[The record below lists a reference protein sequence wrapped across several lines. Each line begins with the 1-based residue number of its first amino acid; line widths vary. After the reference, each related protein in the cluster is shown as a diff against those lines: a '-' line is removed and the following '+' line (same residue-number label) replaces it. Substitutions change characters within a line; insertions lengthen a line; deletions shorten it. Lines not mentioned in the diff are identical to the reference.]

1 MEAFETET
9 KNALMVER
17 SVPVAILPEQETPG
31 GSLFLSNLDQ
41 ADFFIPS
48 VYSFDGSEANTV
60 DVIKQALS
68 KVLVHYYPLA
78 GRLTRNSEGKL
89 AVDCQKKLG
98 VPFVE
103 ASANCD
109 IVNLGDKRLLD
120 SNVLQKLVYRD
131 FPEDMREVAP
141 LLTAQVTQFRCGGFT
156 LGIAINHCMVDA
168 SSGMNF
174 MNSWAEIA
182 RGRPL
187 SLVPCHDR
195 TIMKSRVPPQIT
207 DASDNFV
214 HVSDVSNLTALYE
227 EEQIV
232 WKSFHF
238 DSEKL
243 ATLKNMATTDGQVI
257 SSCSSFV
264 ALGALVWRARS
275 KALDLKPHQ
284 LSKLLVPVDFRSKL
298 KPPIPRYFGNALVE
312 ACCLCT
318 AGELIDEPFSSTA
331 GRIKKAIERVNED
344 YVWSCIDSLDVHQ
357 FDLFSLSS
365 LVLVSWQ
372 RLDYGSTDFGWG
384 KPRNFGTG
392 DLPPGCLFMRD
403 ESERK
408 GIVVVLG
415 LPLSAMNTFEKLVQ
429 LE

>member
-1 MEAFETET
+1 MESFEIET
-9 KNALMVER
+9 KDALIVER
-17 SVPVAILPEQETPG
+17 SAPVAVLPEHETPG

-41 ADFFIPS
+41 ADFLLPS
-48 VYSFDGSEANTV
+48 VYSFDRSGANVV

-78 GRLTRNSEGKL
+78 GRLARNSEGKL
-89 AVDCQKKLG
+89 EVDCQKKLG

-131 FPEDMREVAP
+131 FPEDVREVAP
-141 LLTAQVTQFRCGGFT
+141 LLTAQVTRFRCGGFT

-187 SLVPCHDR
+187 SLIPCHDR
-195 TIMKSRVPPQIT
+195 IIMKSRVPPQIT

-214 HVSDVSNLTALYE
+214 HVNDVSNLTALYK

-238 DSEKL
+238 DGEKL
-243 ATLKNMATTDGQVI
+243 ATLKNMATTDGQGI
-257 SSCSSFV
+257 GSCSSFV

-284 LSKLLVPVDFRSKL
+284 LSKLLVLVDIRSKL
-298 KPPIPRYFGNALVE
+298 KPPIATYFGNALVQ
-312 ACCLCT
+312 ACCLGT
-318 AGELIDEPFSSTA
+318 AGELINEPFSSTTW
-331 GRIKKAIERVNED
+331 RIKKAIEKVNED
-344 YVWSCIDSLDVHQ
+344 YVRSYIDCLDVYQ
-357 FDLFSLSS
+357 PDLFSLSS
-365 LVLVSWQ
+365 LCLVSWQ

-384 KPRNFGTG
+384 KPRNFCTG
-392 DLPPGCLFMRD
+392 DVPTGCLFMRD

-408 GIVVVLG
+408 GIVVVIG

>member
-1 MEAFETET
+1 MVAFETET

-17 SVPVAILPEQETPG
+17 SVPVAVLPEQETPG

-48 VYSFDGSEANTV
+48 VYSFDRSEANTV

-141 LLTAQVTQFRCGGFT
+141 LLTAQVTKFRCGGFT

-207 DASDNFV
+207 DASGNFV

-243 ATLKNMATTDGQVI
+243 ATLKNMATTDGQAMAI
-257 SSCSSFV
+257 FTCDHTLRWFGQAMRGCRQV
-264 ALGALVWRARS
+264 ASLA
-275 KALDLKPHQ
+275 
-284 LSKLLVPVDFRSKL
+284 
-298 KPPIPRYFGNALVE
+298 
-312 ACCLCT
+312 
-318 AGELIDEPFSSTA
+318 A
-331 GRIKKAIERVNED
+331 GRGDHGLAL
-344 YVWSCIDSLDVHQ
+344 C
-357 FDLFSLSS
+357 
-365 LVLVSWQ
+365 
-372 RLDYGSTDFGWG
+372 
-384 KPRNFGTG
+384 RN
-392 DLPPGCLFMRD
+392 
-403 ESERK
+403 
-408 GIVVVLG
+408 G
-415 LPLSAMNTFEKLVQ
+415 LA
-429 LE
+429 

>member
-9 KNALMVER
+9 KDALMVER
-17 SVPVAILPEQETPG
+17 SVPVTVLPEQETPG

-41 ADFFIPS
+41 GDFFIPW
-48 VYSFDGSEANTV
+48 VYSFDWSDANTV
-60 DVIKQALS
+60 DVIKRALS

-78 GRLTRNSEGKL
+78 GRIARNSEGKL

-98 VPFVE
+98 VPFVA

-109 IVNLGDKRLLD
+109 IVNLGDERLLD
-120 SNVLQKLVYRD
+120 SNVLQKLLYRD
-131 FPEDMREVAP
+131 FPENTLEVAP
-141 LLTAQVTQFRCGGFT
+141 LLTAQVTRFRCGGFT
-156 LGIAINHCMVDA
+156 LGIAINHCMVDG

-187 SLVPCHDR
+187 SLIPFHDR
-195 TIMKSRVPPQIT
+195 TILKSRVPPQIT

-214 HVSDVSNLTALYE
+214 QVSDVSNLTALYE
-227 EEQIV
+227 KEQIV

-243 ATLKNMATTDGQVI
+243 ATLKNMATTDGQGI

-284 LSKLLVPVDFRSKL
+284 LSKLLVPIDIRSKL
-298 KPPIPRYFGNALVE
+298 KPPIPRYFGNALVQ

-318 AGELIDEPFSSTA
+318 AGELIDQPFSSTA

-344 YVWSCIDSLDVHQ
+344 FVRSCIDCLDVYQ
-357 FDLFSLSS
+357 FDLLSLNTFF
-365 LVLVSWQ
+365 LVSWQ

-384 KPRNFGTG
+384 KPRNFCTG
-392 DLPPGCLFMRD
+392 DVPTGCLFMRD

-408 GIVVVLG
+408 GIVVVMG